1 MQALVF
7 RTCGV
12 AQYSV
17 NHGATW
23 LAVLMLELLQSAAI
37 WLVLID
43 SAGLPKA
50 ELIGQ
55 PERSGGGEVGE
66 GGGAEGLISPDP
78 SSPSGRGGPTGTGNT
93 GKSDCP

>member
-1 MQALVF
+1 MQTLVF

-78 SSPSGRGGPTGTGNT
+78 SSRG
-93 GKSDCP
+93 KARSHAD